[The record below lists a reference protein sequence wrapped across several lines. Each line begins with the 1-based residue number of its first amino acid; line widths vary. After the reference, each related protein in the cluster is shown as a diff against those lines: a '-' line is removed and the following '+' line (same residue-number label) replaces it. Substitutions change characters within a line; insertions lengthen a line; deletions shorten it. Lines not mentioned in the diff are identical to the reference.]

1 MVNTIAIKKRMLD
14 LGLTNSELAKLI
26 SVNPCYLST
35 VINGKKSL
43 TLSIAGKLQHALQIS
58 NEEFMFYFMHSE

>member
-43 TLSIAGKLQHALQIS
+43 TLGIAGKLQNALEIS
-58 NEEFMFYFMHSE
+58 DEDFTFYFMHRE

>member
-1 MVNTIAIKKRMLD
+1 MINTVAVKKRMID
-14 LGLTNSELAKLI
+14 MGMSNNDIAEKANTSK
-26 SVNPCYLST
+26 SYMSS

-43 TLSIAGKLQHALQIS
+43 SLRMAKKLQHALQIS